1 MTATQTEPQVGVE
14 PQVIELSTRALK
26 SFCDD
31 ISQMFNV
38 NMSCKPLEPC
48 AETVKGLAKKYK
60 KFAAVITVKSE
71 GALKGNF
78 QFIFDKAGL
87 FTLSGVIVMLPE
99 ERIIKAGKYGSDEEA
114 ENMSD
119 TFGEA
124 GNLLVG
130 SWDRLFREE
139 LEGHGHFSQSN
150 TFIGDPWYKPDEKI
164 GLNRDEELVF
174 IRHEV
179 TIGSYPSFKCGIIF
193 PKRIFD
199 DISEPDT
206 ATTDNI
212 EEKDEEETEE
222 KTQEQQATT
231 ERTEA
236 EEAVEDQKT
245 DAVESKSQGSTAE
258 KDEEKTE
265 EKAQEQQA
273 TTGKTEPEE
282 SVEDQ
287 KADAVESESQD
298 STAEKD
304 EEKTEEKAQEEQAT
318 TEQTEPKEAVEDQ
331 KADAVESES
340 QDSTGEK
347 AEGKPESEKA
357 ADEKET
363 VAEEHPEATADTK
376 TEAEEADVFSGE
388 VKAEAAVVNEALQG
402 QGEPNSETIKRT
414 VKIQGNSPREFGQTA
429 WAVCASDI
437 MRKAVLWA
445 NADDSVQQAL
455 EKMDEA
461 GSGYLLIGTGGVI
474 EGVVSRSDLAGA
486 MSPYLRPMFAKW
498 RRPLDD
504 ATLKIRI
511 KWIMSRLVRTV
522 NPETPFPVIIQN
534 MCQHDGH
541 CCLPV
546 VDNNG
551 KVQGMITTFDIYS
564 VLLRTVSG

>member
-1 MTATQTEPQVGVE
+1 MTTTQTEIESQI
-14 PQVIELSTRALK
+14 IELSTKALG

-31 ISQMFNV
+31 ISQMFSV

-48 AETVKGLAKKYK
+48 AETVKGLGKKYK
-60 KFAAVITVKSE
+60 KLAAVISVKSE

-78 QFIFDKAGL
+78 QFIFDKIGL

-99 ERIIKAGKYGSDEEA
+99 ERILKAGKYGSDEEA

-139 LEGHGHFSQSN
+139 LESHGHFAQLN
-150 TFIGDPWYKPDEKI
+150 TFIGNPWNKPEEKI
-164 GLNRDEELVF
+164 GLDRNEELLF
-174 IRHEV
+174 IRHEI
-179 TIGSYPSFKCGIIF
+179 TIGSYPPFRCGIIF
-193 PKRIFD
+193 PKRIFA

-206 ATTDNI
+206 GATDNI
-212 EEKDEEETEE
+212 EKKDEEETEE
-222 KTQEQQATT
+222 KAQEQQVTT
-231 ERTEA
+231 QQTEP
-236 EEAVEDQKT
+236 EESVEDRKTEAVES
-245 DAVESKSQGSTAE
+245 ESQDSTAE
-258 KDEEKTE
+258 KDEQKTE
-265 EKAQEQQA
+265 EKTQEQQA

-282 SVEDQ
+282 SVEDP
-287 KADAVESESQD
+287 KTDAVESESQD
-298 STAEKD
+298 STAEKA
-304 EEKTEEKAQEEQAT
+304 EEE
-318 TEQTEPKEAVEDQ
+318 
-331 KADAVESES
+331 
-340 QDSTGEK
+340 
-347 AEGKPESEKA
+347 PESEKA
-357 ADEKET
+357 VDEKET
-363 VAEEHPEATADTK
+363 VAEEHPEAIADTK
-376 TEAEEADVFSGE
+376 IDAEEADVFSGE
-388 VKAEAAVVNEALQG
+388 VKAEAVSINETCQSQMG
-402 QGEPNSETIKRT
+402 PVSKTIKRMT
-414 VKIQGNSPREFGQTA
+414 APQGNPPGEFGQTA
-429 WAVCASDI
+429 WAICASDI
-437 MRKAVLWA
+437 MRKEVLWA

-455 EKMDEA
+455 EKIDKA
-461 GSGYLLIGTGGVI
+461 GTGYLLIGTGGVI
-474 EGVVSRSDLAGA
+474 EGVVSKSDLAGA

-522 NPETPFPVIIQN
+522 NAETPLPEIIQN

-564 VLLRTVSG
+564 TLLKTVSG